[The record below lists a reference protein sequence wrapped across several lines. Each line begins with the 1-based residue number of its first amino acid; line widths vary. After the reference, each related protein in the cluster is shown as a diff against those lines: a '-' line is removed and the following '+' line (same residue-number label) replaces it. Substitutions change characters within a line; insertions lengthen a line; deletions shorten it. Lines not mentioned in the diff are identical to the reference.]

1 MAQIKP
7 KQRKN
12 SRPSL
17 NVKKGVLKPISTP
30 SKSLYLSKNK
40 KSEKNSENRL
50 IQGYYDLKK
59 NIS

>member
-50 IQGYYDLKK
+50 IQGYYDF
-59 NIS
+59 